1 MSVVTRALNALRRRT
16 PPTTGAAT
24 GAGLPEDM
32 IPAGKI
38 ARRARQAVPPPEP
51 AGAVDLELVARRDRL
66 IERFVLMQAELG
78 GLYYEMAIRDHVRA
92 DVLAGKAAELQR
104 VDLELAQVE
113 RFMRGDD
120 ARPAGRCSSCGA
132 PHGDAGVFCSQCG
145 RPLHAHTNGTAP

>member
-1 MSVVTRALNALRRRT
+1 MRTVTRVFSALRRR
-16 PPTTGAAT
+16 PAGGGAA
-24 GAGLPEDM
+24 GAGLPAGM
-32 IPAGKI
+32 IPAARI
-38 ARRARQAVPPPEP
+38 ARRARRPEP
-51 AGAVDLELVARRDRL
+51 PQEPASAVDLELVARRDRL

-120 ARPAGRCSSCGA
+120 ERLAGQSPGCGA
-132 PHGDAGVFCSQCG
+132 PHGHGDLFCAQCG
-145 RPLHAHTNGTAP
+145 HSLRAHANGSAP

>member
-1 MSVVTRALNALRRRT
+1 MRAVTRVLSALRRR
-16 PPTTGAAT
+16 PAGGAAA
-24 GAGLPEDM
+24 GAGLPAGM

-38 ARRARQAVPPPEP
+38 ARRARRPEPPPEP
-51 AGAVDLELVARRDRL
+51 ASAVDLELVARRDRL

-104 VDLELAQVE
+104 VDIELAQVE

-120 ARPAGRCSSCGA
+120 ERLAGQCPSCGA
-132 PHGDAGVFCSQCG
+132 PHGHADVFCAQCG
-145 RPLHAHTNGTAP
+145 QPLRSRTNGTAP

>member
-1 MSVVTRALNALRRRT
+1 MSVVTRVLAALRRT
-16 PPTTGAAT
+16 PATAGAAA
-24 GAGLPEDM
+24 GAGLPEGM

-38 ARRARQAVPPPEP
+38 ARRARQPVPPPEP
-51 AGAVDLELVARRDRL
+51 AGAVDLGLGARRDRL

-120 ARPAGRCSSCGA
+120 ERPAGRCSSCGA
-132 PHGDAGVFCSQCG
+132 PHGHAGVFCSQCG
-145 RPLHAHTNGTAP
+145 RPLHAQANGTAP